1 MNKVCRPEYFLL
13 AAIVGITVNSLTP
26 VTAYDIFPS
35 NCWDLFN
42 FRLFIRAL
50 LKNGG
55 IIMDEKEKPVNNHPD
70 KKSADDQ
77 ELMSLLNE
85 MESVLDKEEDIIELT
100 DLVDNPEVEESDIII
115 KDLDDGTEIDSFQK
129 DDFAA
134 SLGLKIDD
142 GVGLSGDISETVEL
156 DLGRRESEKIPV
168 SEEQLEE
175 AIERVVQKMLGEKID
190 GILYKVIERA
200 VSQEIIRLKNILRV
214 NEEDID

>member
-1 MNKVCRPEYFLL
+1 
-13 AAIVGITVNSLTP
+13 
-26 VTAYDIFPS
+26 
-35 NCWDLFN
+35 
-42 FRLFIRAL
+42 
-50 LKNGG
+50 
-55 IIMDEKEKPVNNHPD
+55 MDEKEKPVNNHPD
-70 KKSADDQ
+70 KDSADDK

-100 DLVDNPEVEESDIII
+100 DLVDNPEIQESDIII
-115 KDLDDGTEIDSFQK
+115 KDLDDGTDIDSFQK

-156 DLGRRESEKIPV
+156 DLGRGESEKIPV
-168 SEEQLEE
+168 SEKQLEE

-200 VSQEIIRLKNILRV
+200 VSQEIIRLKNILRI